1 MNAYQKDEL
10 KALLAAFVA
19 AGAAEEDEE
28 ELEECCIALQRWE
41 DDQWIDRDLD
51 GTPHRYDQHRQCR
64 VPIFDAEKD
73 ALARIAALMAR
84 HPAISWGVF
93 HTADAYTVTFTRG

>member
-19 AGAAEEDEE
+19 AGATEEDEE

-73 ALARIAALMAR
+73 ALDS
-84 HPAISWGVF
+84 H
-93 HTADAYTVTFTRG
+93 RGSYGPVPSD

>member
-1 MNAYQKDEL
+1 MTPYQRDEL
-10 KALLAAFVA
+10 SALLATFVA
-19 AGAAEEDEE
+19 AGATEEDEE
-28 ELEECCIALQRWE
+28 ELEECCITLQRWE

-73 ALARIAALMAR
+73 ALDRVAALMAR
-84 HPAISWGVF
+84 YPAISWGASR
-93 HTADAYTVTFTRG
+93 TADMYTVTFT